1 MLSEL
6 LAYWRIG
13 GSRVF
18 CISLSV
24 KRSELLLKCE
34 TAALLLRDAEKKVS
48 DALRHLEPPPVRKPP
63 AIATSKV
70 IVMPLRRTGTDL

>member
-6 LAYWRIG
+6 LAYWKMR
-13 GSRVF
+13 GSRLF
-18 CISLSV
+18 CISLPV
-24 KRSELLLKCE
+24 KRSELLMKCE

-48 DALRHLEPPPVRKPP
+48 DAQRHLDPPPVRKPP

-70 IVMPLRRTGTDL
+70 IVMPLRRTGTA